1 MPKNID
7 PKRQRKREAVQ
18 GVLLFAGIQ
27 LACMVLL
34 AALCFLPGLPGW
46 CVALFGALAVLSGVS
61 LIGAALV
68 LRQRFREIE
77 RGELDAASEY

>member
-46 CVALFGALAVLSGVS
+46 CVVLFGVVIVLV
-61 LIGAALV
+61 
-68 LRQRFREIE
+68 QRLREIKG
-77 RGELDAASEY
+77 GEEEDAKKY

>member
-46 CVALFGALAVLSGVS
+46 CVVLFGVLAAICVLP
-61 LIGAALV
+61 LIGALVV
-68 LRQRFREIE
+68 LRKRFQEIE
-77 RGELDAASEY
+77 GGELDAAAEY